1 MIYLKGPWFSL
12 VNENLNLTHL
22 FEVYSMLVCHVYI
35 PRSLMKFWNIT
46 APSPSKQ
53 VILAGPRNMP
63 QRYDTFAFLDAVV
76 GRLQTL
82 PSLQTPQPGLANS
95 KHLKDGISGLEVVVS
110 WLRLLVDRLYKLK
123 IVGDGPWRR
132 VFQHLRYM
140 KWLQNLGP
148 IVDTL
153 KMNRD
158 E

>member
-1 MIYLKGPWFSL
+1 MKDPWFSL
-12 VNENLNLTHL
+12 VNDYLNLTRL
-22 FEVYSMLVCHVYI
+22 FEVYSMSCLDTQISHET
-35 PRSLMKFWNIT
+35 SL
-46 APSPSKQ
+46 PSPSKQ

-82 PSLQTPQPGLANS
+82 QAFKPPNQAWRIASTWRTAFPFLRWWFLGQGC
-95 KHLKDGISGLEVVVS
+95 
-110 WLRLLVDRLYKLK
+110 WLTDSINWKLWVMAHGGEYFK
-123 IVGDGPWRR
+123 
-132 VFQHLRYM
+132 HLRYM